1 MVKALMQKKSFFF
14 ILTLIGW
21 LAGISRV
28 TYCFA
33 SAENVRALI
42 IRDAASLSLQIAGE
56 YTVSQPQAKKVLY
69 SGADLFATVTAYSAG
84 IMIGQEKFNSNK
96 LLITPSVADTITIDD
111 RRFRGS
117 VLFAKESNG
126 RFSVINYIG
135 LEDYIQGV
143 LYHEASHYW
152 PDEVLKAQA
161 IICRTYALYQ
171 TQENKSKDYD
181 VTSDIYSQVYGGRTS
196 ERYRLNRAVQ
206 QTTGLVL
213 TYKGNLFP
221 AFYHACCGGHTEDA
235 TVVWNLDLPPLKG
248 LVCPFCKDSP
258 HFNWHNILALD
269 EISAKL
275 RKALL
280 GSGAKIKDIQ
290 IVGRNNSGRVAAIK
304 LIYAANSAEI
314 LAKDFRNIIG
324 PNLIKSTN
332 FSVSVEDGQAIFEG
346 LGWGH
351 GVGFCQWGGYFMA
364 KNGSS
369 YEQILKYYYPGVD
382 VSTL

>member
-1 MVKALMQKKSFFF
+1 
-14 ILTLIGW
+14 
-21 LAGISRV
+21 
-28 TYCFA
+28 
-33 SAENVRALI
+33 
-42 IRDAASLSLQIAGE
+42 
-56 YTVSQPQAKKVLY
+56 
-69 SGADLFATVTAYSAG
+69 
-84 IMIGQEKFNSNK
+84 
-96 LLITPSVADTITIDD
+96 
-111 RRFRGS
+111 
-117 VLFAKESNG
+117 
-126 RFSVINYIG
+126 
-135 LEDYIQGV
+135 